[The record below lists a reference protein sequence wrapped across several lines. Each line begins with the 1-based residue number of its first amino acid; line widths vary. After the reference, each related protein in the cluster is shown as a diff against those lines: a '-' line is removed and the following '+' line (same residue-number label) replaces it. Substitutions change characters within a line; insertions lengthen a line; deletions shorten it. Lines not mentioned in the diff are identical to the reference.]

1 MATSAG
7 TTLPQWGPRSLA
19 MLRAIAHGRAEMSLS
34 CEPDLFVD
42 GLPCCDQFAA
52 HQLSH
57 GGLVEPAR
65 LGLLG
70 QRVPARLTP
79 AGRTVFDANE
89 NGLGCAS

>member
-19 MLRAIAHGRAEMSLS
+19 MLRAIGHGRAEISLS

-42 GLPCCDQFAA
+42 GLPCCDQFTAR
-52 HQLSH
+52 QLAH
-57 GGLVEPAR
+57 GGLVQPAR
-65 LGLLG
+65 LGLIG
-70 QRVPARLTP
+70 QRVPARLTL
-79 AGRTVFDANE
+79 AGRSVLDENE